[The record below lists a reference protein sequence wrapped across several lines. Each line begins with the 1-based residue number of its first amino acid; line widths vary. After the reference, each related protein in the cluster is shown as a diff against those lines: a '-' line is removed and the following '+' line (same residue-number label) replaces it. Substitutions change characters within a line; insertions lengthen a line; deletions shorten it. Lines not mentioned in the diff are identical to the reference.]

1 MDKKFSKTVVLNEV
15 TVMGVNMH
23 SLQLETRVFNVV
35 YSNVDKYS
43 DSEFKAVKL
52 INVESTEVKKELPI
66 DEFIKNAELI
76 TEVKPKNGT
85 ITRTITYT
93 MIDYL
98 EVTIDNKLINHSVRV
113 NSDLLL
119 AQARKYVRESIPEKS
134 IYRIDKLSK
143 QEDTYRMS
151 TAKYVELANKYA
163 QQSEAH

>member
-35 YSNVDKYS
+35 YSNIDKYS
-43 DSEFKAVKL
+43 DNNFKAVKL
-52 INVESTEVKKELPI
+52 INVETTEVKKELPI
-66 DEFIKNAELI
+66 DVFIENAEHI
-76 TEVKPKNGT
+76 TDVKPKNGT

-151 TAKYVELANKYA
+151 TEKYVELANKYA